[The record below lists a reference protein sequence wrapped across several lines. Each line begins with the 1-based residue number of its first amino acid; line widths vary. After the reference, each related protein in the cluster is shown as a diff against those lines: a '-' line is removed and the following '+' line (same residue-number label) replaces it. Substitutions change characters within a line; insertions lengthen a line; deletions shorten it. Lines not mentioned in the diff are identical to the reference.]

1 MELAFTSTNPVTK
14 VSQDPWK
21 LEGAVIEKTDRNL
34 NDCSL
39 HNIQGLV
46 LNNLVVLLF
55 KIKMAQNNILG
66 LLRFETHPTP
76 PTMNNQEI

>member
-46 LNNLVVLLF
+46 LNN
-55 KIKMAQNNILG
+55 
-66 LLRFETHPTP
+66 
-76 PTMNNQEI
+76 